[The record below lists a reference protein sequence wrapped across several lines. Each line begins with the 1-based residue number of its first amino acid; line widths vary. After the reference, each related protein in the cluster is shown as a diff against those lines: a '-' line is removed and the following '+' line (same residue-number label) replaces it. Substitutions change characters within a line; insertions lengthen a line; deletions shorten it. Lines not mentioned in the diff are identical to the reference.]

1 MLQKL
6 KNNHLLMSGF
16 YKGISGLSLFLSIPL
31 LIGYFGDT
39 NYGLWVMAFALFQ
52 WVFTMDFG
60 LSGVLKTKIPIL
72 TFQE

>member
-39 NYGLWVMAFALFQ
+39 NYGLWVMVFALFQ
-52 WVFTMDFG
+52 WVFSMDFG
-60 LSGVLKTKIPIL
+60 LSSVLKTKIPIL